1 MKFSKV
7 RNVKSPVRG
16 TGKAAGID
24 FFVPEN
30 FNAQIHPHDDL
41 LIPSGIKMEIPEGY
55 MLMAADKSG
64 VITSKWACHRANK
77 EPKKDAFE
85 SPVLIGAKIVD
96 EDYQGEIHIHLINL
110 GEQIVHI
117 KPGMKI
123 AQFILV
129 PVSYEKLEEVPE
141 TELFSRTSER
151 GEGALG
157 STGSY

>member
-1 MKFSKV
+1 MRYSKV

-24 FFVPEN
+24 FFVPEG
-30 FNAQIHPHDDL
+30 FETRIHPHDDL
-41 LIPSGIKMEIPEGY
+41 LIPSGIKAEIPEGY

-64 VITSKWACHRANK
+64 VVTSKWACIDAGRT
-77 EPKKDAFE
+77 PKKEAFE
-85 SPVLIGAKIVD
+85 SPVIIGAKIVD
-96 EDYQGEIHIHLINL
+96 EDYQGEIHIHLINC
-110 GEQIVHI
+110 GNETIHI

-129 PVSYEKLEEVPE
+129 PVSYDSLEEVPE
-141 TELFSRTSER
+141 SELFTKASER
-151 GEGALG
+151 GDGALG